1 MAGLGSYQ
9 TIRQNKEIR
18 LKKILIFAQPPKP
31 SIKMKNVLVIYYSQS
46 GQLEEIARNIAK
58 PFLNSEEIN
67 VSFHEIKLEK
77 PFPFPWDKDS
87 FFDAFPESFL
97 QIPRELKPVPEE
109 ILNTKF
115 DLILFHYQVW
125 YLSPSIPVNS
135 FLKSNDAKKLLN
147 DTPVITISGSRNM
160 WIMAQEKI
168 KTLLKEANAKLVGNV
183 ALVDRV
189 GNLISV
195 ITIVEWMFSG
205 VKKKYLGIFPLPGVS
220 DKDIQESDKFGELM
234 FSALQENNLNDLQP
248 KLLTIGAVKISPY
261 LVTVDRTANK
271 IFNKWSNLIY
281 KHQNNRKQLLKV
293 FNVYLFLAIWLISP
307 IVYILHLITY
317 PFKLKTIKK
326 ETRYYQGV

>member
-1 MAGLGSYQ
+1 
-9 TIRQNKEIR
+9 
-18 LKKILIFAQPPKP
+18 
-31 SIKMKNVLVIYYSQS
+31 MKNVLVIYYSQS
-46 GQLEEIARNIAK
+46 GQLESIAKNIAK
-58 PFLNSEEIN
+58 PFLNSDEIN
-67 VSFHEIKLEK
+67 VTFYEIQLEK
-77 PFPFPWDKDS
+77 PFPFPWDKTS

-115 DLILFHYQVW
+115 DLVLFHYQVW
-125 YLSPSIPVNS
+125 YLSPSIPINS
-135 FLKSNDAKKLLN
+135 FLKSDSAKKILN
-147 DTPVITISGSRNM
+147 NTPVITISGSRNM

-168 KTLLKEANAKLVGNV
+168 KVLLKEAKAELVGNV

-220 DKDIQESDKFGELM
+220 DKDIQESDKFGEAML
-234 FSALQENNLNDLQP
+234 SAFKQNKLSELQP
-248 KLLTIGAVKISPY
+248 KLVALGGVYISSY
-261 LVTVDRTANK
+261 LVTVDKTANK

-281 KHQNNRKQLLKV
+281 KNQKNRKTLLKV

-317 PFKLKTIKK
+317 PIKLKTIKR
-326 ETRYYQGV
+326 ETQYYQGV

>member
-1 MAGLGSYQ
+1 
-9 TIRQNKEIR
+9 
-18 LKKILIFAQPPKP
+18 
-31 SIKMKNVLVIYYSQS
+31 MKNVLVIYYSQS
-46 GQLEEIARNIAK
+46 GQLESIARNIAK

-67 VSFHEIKLEK
+67 ITFHEIQLEK
-77 PFPFPWDKDS
+77 PFPFPWNKDS

-97 QIPRELKPVPEE
+97 QIPTALKPIPEE

-115 DLILFHYQVW
+115 DLVLFHYQVW
-125 YLSPSIPVNS
+125 YLSPSIPINS
-135 FLKSNDAKKLLN
+135 FLKSDDAKKILN
-147 DTPVITISGSRNM
+147 NTPVITISGSRNM

-168 KTLLKEANAKLVGNV
+168 KVLLRKANANLVGNV

-220 DKDIQESDKFGELM
+220 DKDIEESTQFGEIMLD
-234 FSALQENNLNDLQP
+234 SLQQNNLAQIQP
-248 KLLTIGAVKISPY
+248 KLVNAGAVKISSY
-261 LVTVDRTANK
+261 LVTVDKTANK
-271 IFNKWSNLIY
+271 IFNKWSNIIY
-281 KHQNNRKQLLKV
+281 KNQKNRKQLLKV

-317 PFKLKTIKK
+317 PLKLKTIKK
-326 ETRYYQGV
+326 ETQYYQGV

>member
-1 MAGLGSYQ
+1 
-9 TIRQNKEIR
+9 
-18 LKKILIFAQPPKP
+18 
-31 SIKMKNVLVIYYSQS
+31 MKNVLVIYYTQS
-46 GQLEEIARNIAK
+46 GQLGTIAQNIAK

-67 VSFHEIKLEK
+67 VTFHEIQLQQ
-77 PFPFPWDKDS
+77 PFPFPWNKAA

-97 QIPRELKPVPEE
+97 QIPTELKPLPEE
-109 ILNTKF
+109 ILNTKY
-115 DLILFHYQVW
+115 DLVLFHYQVW
-125 YLSPSIPVNS
+125 YLSPSIPINS
-135 FLKSNDAKKLLN
+135 FLKSADAKKILN
-147 DTPVITISGSRNM
+147 NTPVITISGSRNM

-168 KTLLKEANAKLVGNV
+168 KVLLKESNAQLVGNV

-220 DKDIQESDKFGELM
+220 EKDIQESDKFGEVILSE
-234 FSALQENNLNDLQP
+234 FNQNQLQHLQP
-248 KLLTIGAVKISPY
+248 KLVAIDAVKISPY
-261 LVTVDRTANK
+261 LVTVDKTANK

-281 KHQNNRKQLLKV
+281 KNQKNRKMLLKV

-317 PFKLKTIKK
+317 PFKLKTIKR
-326 ETRYYQGV
+326 ETQYYQGV

>member
-1 MAGLGSYQ
+1 
-9 TIRQNKEIR
+9 
-18 LKKILIFAQPPKP
+18 
-31 SIKMKNVLVIYYSQS
+31 MKNVLVIYYSQS
-46 GQLEEIARNIAK
+46 GQLESIARNIAK

-67 VSFHEIKLEK
+67 LTFHEIQLEK
-77 PFPFPWDKDS
+77 PFPFPWNKES

-97 QIPRELKPVPEE
+97 QIPTALKPVPEE

-115 DLILFHYQVW
+115 DLVLFHYQVW
-125 YLSPSIPVNS
+125 YLSPSIPINS
-135 FLKSNDAKKLLN
+135 FLKSDDAKKILN
-147 DTPVITISGSRNM
+147 NTPVITISGSRNM

-168 KTLLKEANAKLVGNV
+168 KVLLRKANANLVGNV

-220 DKDIQESDKFGELM
+220 EKDIQESSQFGEIMLD
-234 FSALQENNLNDLQP
+234 SLQKDNLTQLQP
-248 KLLTIGAVKISPY
+248 KLVEAGAVKISSY
-261 LVTVDRTANK
+261 LVTVDKTANK
-271 IFNKWSNLIY
+271 IFNKWSNIIY
-281 KHQNNRKQLLKV
+281 KNQKKRKQLLKV

-317 PFKLKTIKK
+317 PLKLKTIKK
-326 ETRYYQGV
+326 ETQYYQGV